1 MKIIVGQQN
10 TKWGVIIKP
19 SSSNIY
25 RHILSFDSPALKDEF
40 INSYVFSDGYVD
52 GDYKKLLNESIDR
65 ADAYEDSM
73 HINFRVDRKSEYPNE
88 TLESMLNK
96 DICATK
102 DIDGNIKF
110 WAITNAKH
118 MGAETIEYTAEVDI
132 FFTYDI
138 KTMFSG
144 QTMIKQGMLDRYKL
158 DPHDPHVL
166 QYSFYNPSP
175 EDGRY
180 NVVDYTSQL
189 FNNEEFDSIKP
200 DTLVQKEKTQ
210 LIGYNFI
217 PHIISNVP
225 DDIKQRASDLLN
237 NLVWN
242 TMAVANSDEPKFN
255 HFGNSKVPYYTVL
268 WPDEPGRA
276 TTEVVI
282 SKYDGPKGN
291 YTNKLSVSTKNPD
304 IFKLLKVP
312 TALKSSRQMSIVSP
326 FVQHGMLGMTADGL
340 TGGEI
345 TVITHGD
352 NTIIDKIEINLY
364 NTTSSQIDI
373 ANINLSSD
381 TQHPDNMKILVV
393 KEHGGHFNQNKW
405 NQQHGFSLFQ
415 NNFYKPIGDPPAKAY
430 LKDIQ
435 FWKPESEVKAK
446 FAPYRQL
453 ELKGISNNTF
463 YYEPQYLDAKPL
475 RWNIFNSYELS
486 MSQVA
491 IQSLNY
497 KNIYEFPTTKE
508 NKYFLDQAGYNMP
521 TSSNDWDEFNARH
534 KEQFSSGLFSSGLK
548 AGIGGL
554 IAAGSA
560 AASGGLTAIA
570 GGASLAFSSGMEIK
584 QQLAQKEDM
593 KNAPAHV
600 NNASTTFM
608 FDKFLKDPHY
618 KLTMYGLPPVEELL
632 IQQHFFK
639 YGYNLKNRIANIN
652 DYINTRYRFNYIEA
666 PETYEN
672 IRLQVSAEIKQ
683 VIDGS
688 LASGLTIW
696 HYRKKTKFMGIKEYL
711 WNNPEMSIYNAN

>member
-1 MKIIVGQQN
+1 MKIIVGNQN

-25 RHILSFDSPALKDEF
+25 RHILSFDTQALKDEF
-40 INSYVFSDGYVD
+40 INDYIFPNK
-52 GDYKKLLNESIDR
+52 DYKKLLNDSIDR
-65 ADAYEDSM
+65 ADAYDDSM
-73 HINFRVDRKSEYPNE
+73 HISFRVDRKSEYPNE
-88 TLESMLNK
+88 TIESMLNK
-96 DICATK
+96 DICATM
-102 DIDGNIKF
+102 DVDGNIKF
-110 WAITNAKH
+110 WAITGAKH
-118 MGAETIEYTAEVDI
+118 KGSEVIEYTAEVDI

-138 KTMFSG
+138 KKMFGG
-144 QTMIKQGMLDRYKL
+144 QTMIKQAMIDRYKIS
-158 DPHDPHVL
+158 PHDQNVL

-189 FNNEEFDSIKP
+189 FNNEEFDNIKP
-200 DTLVQKEKTQ
+200 DALVQKEKTQ
-210 LIGYNFI
+210 LIGYDFKS
-217 PHIISNVP
+217 HIISNVP
-225 DDIKQRASDLLN
+225 DETKERVSNLLN

-268 WPDEPGRA
+268 WADEPIGEGVI
-276 TTEVVI
+276 EVVI

-291 YTNKLSVSTKNPD
+291 YKNKLSVSTKNPD

-326 FVQHGMLGMTADGL
+326 LVQHGMLGMSADGL
-340 TGGEI
+340 KGGEI
-345 TVITHGD
+345 VVTTHAD
-352 NTIIDKIEINLY
+352 NIIIDKIEINLY
-364 NTTSSQIDI
+364 SADNSQIDI
-373 ANINLSSD
+373 ANINVSSD
-381 TQHPDNMKILVV
+381 KDNPDNMQILVV
-393 KEHGGHFNQNKW
+393 KEHGGHFNENIW
-405 NQQHGFSLFQ
+405 NQKHGFSLYQ
-415 NNFYKPIGDPPAKAY
+415 NNFYKPMGDPPLLAY
-430 LKDIQ
+430 LKDISP
-435 FWKPESEVKAK
+435 WEPESEVKAK

-463 YYEPQYLDAKPL
+463 YYEPQYLSAKPL

-497 KNIYEFPTTKE
+497 KDIYEFPTTKE

-521 TSSNDWDEFNARH
+521 TTSTDYDEFNARH

-639 YGYNLKNRIANIN
+639 YGYNLKNRIVDIN
-652 DYINTRYRFNYIEA
+652 KYLNTRYRFNYIEA

-672 IRLQVSAEIKQ
+672 IKLQVSAEVKQ
-683 VIDGS
+683 IIDGS
-688 LASGLTIW
+688 IAEGLTIW
-696 HYRKKTKFMGIKEYL
+696 HYRRKDKFKGIKEYTF
-711 WNNPEMSIYNAN
+711 NNPEMSIYNAN